1 MQLVKIAN
9 RNYNNYK
16 QTDAYKSTILRDSIN
31 DLYNMFMREMA
42 SDTFKTVDNMC
53 NETLHFLE
61 NYNLIRS
68 DGVQDDNVGYGIS
81 RTV

>member
-9 RNYNNYK
+9 RNYNNYR

-42 SDTFKTVDNMC
+42 SDTFEAVNMC

-61 NYNLIRS
+61 SYNLMRS
-68 DGVQDDNVGYGIS
+68 DGIQDDNVGYGIP